1 MKPGEKRILK
11 VLKDGPLRDKDIR
24 KKAKLVNSTHRFEYL
39 KKLRK
44 SGLIT
49 RNIDSRKYSLVTR
62 GQYMLSLWD
71 ILQFVQERFN
81 RVSSQVI
88 ESRASS
94 EEYEDLDG
102 AGIGLWQSQFFISK
116 DADMTKIIKKF
127 LFSKEGLKA
136 RLAMGTVANLTD
148 SIWRKHS
155 LEVIGANERE
165 MVQAY
170 MDSLRNAVWL
180 LHGPSGD
187 EWRRTRDRLRI
198 EVEKE
203 FRAHYPDIN
212 TIEEF
217 FDMETEKRLQVNK
230 ERRMNMPADVGE
242 LKILKEALCSKGEIS
257 QTVATKLDLLFDFLD
272 DPENFGIY
280 DKYIEKL
287 RACPKTVWL
296 SPSTGFRGYLE
307 KYWEM
312 FPDKREEYRAAHP
325 WLYNRI
331 ISKQ

>member
-11 VLKDGPLRDKDIR
+11 ALKDGPLRDGDIGE
-24 KKAKLVNSTHRFEYL
+24 KAELANSTHRFGYL

-44 SGLIT
+44 SGLII
-49 RNIDSRKYSLVTR
+49 RDMDSRKYRLVTR
-62 GQYMLSLWD
+62 GQYMLRLWD

-88 ESRASS
+88 VSRASS
-94 EEYEDLDG
+94 EDLDG
-102 AGIGLWQSQFFISK
+102 AGIGLWQSQFFISE
-116 DADMTKIIKKF
+116 DAEMTKIIKKF
-127 LFSKEGLKA
+127 IFSKEGLET
-136 RLAMGTVANLTD
+136 RLAMNAVVNLAD

-155 LEVIGANERE
+155 LEVIGANERGV
-165 MVQAY
+165 VQAY
-170 MDSLRNAVWL
+170 MDSLRDAVWL
-180 LHGPSGD
+180 LHGPSED
-187 EWRRTRDRLRI
+187 EWRKTGDRLRI

-203 FRAHYPDIN
+203 FRVHYPDIN

-217 FDMETEKRLQVNK
+217 FDMETEKRLQANK

-242 LKILKEALCSKGEIS
+242 LKFLKESLCARGEIP
-257 QTVATKLDLLFDFLD
+257 QAVATKLDSLFDFLD

-296 SPSTGFRGYLE
+296 SPSIGFRGYLE

-325 WLYNRI
+325 WLYDRI
-331 ISKQ
+331 ISK